1 MVQFMSGI
9 LNARRRVPAV
19 AVAAA
24 LCTMLFAT
32 GLTATA
38 LPAKAKACCTAM
50 QHDCGG
56 ASMESSCCAVSSAV
70 THAVMPAK
78 PTGQQAPLG
87 VSTGILLHTVG
98 HASIHSHIPDSGS
111 VSPSPPGVPT
121 YLFISSFR
129 I

>member
-1 MVQFMSGI
+1 MSGI
-9 LNARRRVPAV
+9 LRSRRRIPAV

-32 GLTATA
+32 CLTATA

-50 QHDCGG
+50 QHDCSG
-56 ASMESSCCAVSSAV
+56 ASMESSCCAVSSTM

-78 PTGQQAPLG
+78 PADQQVPFG
-87 VSTGILLHTVG
+87 VPTAILLTEG
-98 HASIHSHIPDSGS
+98 RASIRPRTPGS
-111 VSPSPPGVPT
+111 VSVSASPPGVPT